1 MKKFSIQSY
10 RSPLDTIRTR
20 LSGCLKGTSL
30 LLFLLV
36 FLFAFRY
43 VVFAQIDNPIRGAL
57 RANVSASVG
66 EFYLNLSGYIS
77 PFASIVLSSDG
88 IFIRATVADQYGNF
102 SISQV
107 LIRRGFSHFCL
118 DAVDFRRIGESLT
131 CFNIPPAQDSV
142 TMKDLFLPPTL
153 GLSRTQIAAGGEA
166 IAFGYTMPGAIVT
179 LDINGKKLVTTADSS
194 GYYEFRLKNLKA
206 GTYILFASANYKSK
220 DSLQPSKKLQL
231 KALNW
236 WEQFL
241 AFLKELWH
249 KFLVF
254 LTSLALGPLWLVI
267 PIIILI
273 IILLLKI
280 WPEKFTFIY
289 RNRLT
294 EFFFDFFGKGR
305 KLHHAWWMG
314 Y

>member
-1 MKKFSIQSY
+1 MKKF
-10 RSPLDTIRTR
+10 
-20 LSGCLKGTSL
+20 
-30 LLFLLV
+30 LFLLLV
-36 FLFAFRY
+36 LFLFFCRLQA
-43 VVFAQIDNPIRGAL
+43 FAQVDNPIQGAL
-57 RANVSASVG
+57 RTNVAASVG
-66 EFYLNLSGYIS
+66 DFYLNLSGYIS
-77 PFASIVLSSDG
+77 PFASIVLTSDG
-88 IFIRATVADQYGNF
+88 IFLRATIADQYGNF

-118 DAVDFRRIGESLT
+118 DAIDFRRIGESLT
-131 CFNIPPAQDSV
+131 CLNIPPAQDSV

-166 IAFGYTMPGAIVT
+166 VAFGYTMPGAIVT

-194 GYYEFRLKNLKA
+194 GYYEFHLKNLKA
-206 GTYILFASANYKSK
+206 GTYSLFASANYQSK

-231 KALNW
+231 KALGW

-241 AFLKELWH
+241 AFLKELWR
-249 KFLVF
+249 KFLFF
-254 LTSLALGPLWLVI
+254 LTSLALGPLWLVV

-289 RNRLT
+289 RNRLI
-294 EFFFDFFGKGR
+294 EFFFEMFGRRK
-305 KLHHAWWMG
+305 KLHHAWFMG